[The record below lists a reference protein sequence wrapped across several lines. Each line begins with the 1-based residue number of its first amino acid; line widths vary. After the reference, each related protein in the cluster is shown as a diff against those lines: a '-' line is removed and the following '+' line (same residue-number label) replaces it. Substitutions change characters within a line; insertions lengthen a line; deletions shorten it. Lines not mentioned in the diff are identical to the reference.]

1 MRRLQR
7 PWSGELGDTQR
18 RVLSTIAVY
27 QREQARPPTN
37 RELGRLAGIRST
49 GHIDYHLGCLAA
61 KGLIT
66 RERYTSRG
74 IHLTALG
81 RMLLHEDTCPTCGQA
96 IREASA

>member
-1 MRRLQR
+1 MRRSQR
-7 PWSGELGDTQR
+7 PWLGEIGATQW

-27 QREQARPPTN
+27 QREHARPPTV
-37 RELGRLAGIRST
+37 RELGRLVGISST
-49 GHIDYHLGCLAA
+49 GHIDYHLGCLAE

-66 RERYTSRG
+66 RERRMARA

-81 RMLLHEDTCPTCGQA
+81 RALLHEDVCPMCGQA